1 METNIAIRNEIALP
15 GGPFISKETDINHAV
30 IITKNGFRNSDGCN
44 DEKPREYHRI
54 EPLPKSV
61 PKIGKKASAIKL
73 KRKPITPILLI
84 IFGDNIEKRN
94 ITVIANTPKAN

>member
-1 METNIAIRNEIALP
+1 MAIRNEIALP

-30 IITKNGFRNSDGCN
+30 IITKNGFKNSDGWI

-61 PKIGKKASAIKL
+61 PKTGNKASAINVTRKNNTA
-73 KRKPITPILLI
+73 KRRMLV
-84 IFGDNIEKRN
+84 FDNVEKIN
-94 ITVIANTPKAN
+94 MQESAKEPKTTCL